1 MPVNATPGNG
11 LVYLSWSGYYD
22 WDFGFYRITTWQVP
36 NTSVSQRSIYNINQ
50 TTTTING
57 LTNGVS
63 YYFTVETLNSG
74 SLVIQYDKSNTV
86 TPTLPFTVPSAP
98 TIGTAT
104 AGNATANLNWTE
116 PNNGGSQITHYIV
129 NTYNSSNDN
138 FVQDTSSTI
147 LSVSVSSLNNGTS
160 YYFKV
165 LAVNAVGNSNESI
178 QSSSITPYTVP
189 NQIGT
194 IDVVLSNDR
203 VDLSWNEPFNGGNYI
218 FEYKIDIYFA
228 LSNTYISTT
237 TSANTN
243 FTLGPG
249 LGSLNNQ
256 QLRTNI
262 SARNYSGYSIGTD
275 VYFTTYTIPS
285 QITSIIAISGYT
297 SIDLSWNAPFYN
309 IISK

>member
-11 LVYLSWSGYYD
+11 LVYLSWSGYYN
-22 WDFGFYRITTWQVP
+22 WNFHFYRMITWQVP
-36 NTSVSQRSIYNINQ
+36 NTRVSEWQFWNMNE
-50 TTTTING
+50 TTTTIYG

-63 YYFTVETLNSG
+63 YYFTIEVADYNWSVLESN
-74 SLVIQYDKSNTV
+74 QSNTV
-86 TPTLPFTVPSAP
+86 TPTSPVTVPSAP
-98 TIGTAT
+98 TIVTAT
-104 AGNATANLNWTE
+104 AGNATANLNWTA
-116 PNNGGSQITHYIV
+116 PNNGGSPITHYIV
-129 NTYNSSNDN
+129 KTYNSSNNN

-203 VDLSWNEPFNGGNYI
+203 VDLSWNEPFNGGNNI

-297 SIDLSWNAPFYN
+297 SVDLSWNAPFYN